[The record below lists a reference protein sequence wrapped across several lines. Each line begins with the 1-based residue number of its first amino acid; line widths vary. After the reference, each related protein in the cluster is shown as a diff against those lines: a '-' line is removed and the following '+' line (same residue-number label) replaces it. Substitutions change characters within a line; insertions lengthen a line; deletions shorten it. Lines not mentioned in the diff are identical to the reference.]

1 MTKRWREYT
10 TEEITRLKEKQ
21 CVKCEYYS
29 HGGGGRDNI
38 ISGTCDYILIHK
50 HSRGCPPYECV
61 ERGIFKPREKRNRR
75 GAMLRMQGGALE

>member
-38 ISGTCDYILIHK
+38 IAGTCDYILK
-50 HSRGCPPYECV
+50 EGHSRGCSPF
-61 ERGIFKPREKRNRR
+61 ERRAIGIFKPKGKRRR
-75 GAMLRMQGGALE
+75 KA